1 MGSRDAIVYG
11 LLNKV
16 PIFSKKLQTTK
27 INGKLKNYRLLQEQN
42 HSIFWWDDTEHMLYF
57 YTLIFKESI
66 SIETV
71 RISFFQRLGNTNT
84 LLWSSWV
91 FLLFS
96 NWLRVQISQISW
108 KCSVY
113 TLRMAILL
121 LATSNVEQ
129 GSWPRLSINWLYD
142 CLLTYICPLT
152 LYGSVPAEPKLY
164 KEKARNST

>member
-57 YTLIFKESI
+57 YTLIFKVSI

-96 NWLRVQISQISW
+96 TRLRVQISEISE
-108 KCSVY
+108 KE
-113 TLRMAILL
+113 
-121 LATSNVEQ
+121 N
-129 GSWPRLSINWLYD
+129 INRNYLTWYIVISTYYIIP
-142 CLLTYICPLT
+142 CLFELI
-152 LYGSVPAEPKLY
+152 K
-164 KEKARNST
+164 N

>member
-91 FLLFS
+91 FFLFS

-113 TLRMAILL
+113 TLSMARLL
-121 LATSNVEQ
+121 LVTSNVEHR
-129 GSWPRLSINWLYD
+129 SWPRLSINWLYD
-142 CLLTYICPLT
+142 CLLTYTVTT
-152 LYGSVPAEPKLY
+152 LIHEA
-164 KEKARNST
+164 